1 MADELFERVK
11 EIIVG
16 RLSIDP
22 ARVVAEAKI
31 REDLQADSL
40 DLVEL
45 IMDLEDAFGISI
57 SEEDGRALTTV
68 TVGEAVNY
76 LKERLG

>member
-1 MADELFERVK
+1 
-11 EIIVG
+11 
-16 RLSIDP
+16 
-22 ARVVAEAKI
+22 
-31 REDLQADSL
+31 LQADSL

-57 SEEDGRALTTV
+57 SEEDGRALTSV

>member
-22 ARVVAEAKI
+22 ARVVPEAKI

>member
-1 MADELFERVK
+1 MTEELFERVK

-16 RLSIDP
+16 RLAIDP
-22 ARVVAEAKI
+22 ARVIPEAKI

-45 IMDLEDAFGISI
+45 IMDLEDAFEISI
-57 SEEDGRALTTV
+57 SEDDGRALTTL
-68 TVGEAVNY
+68 TVGEAVGY
-76 LKERLG
+76 LAERIG

>member
-22 ARVVAEAKI
+22 ARVVPEAKI

-57 SEEDGRALTTV
+57 SEEDGRALTSV

-76 LKERLG
+76 LEERLG

>member
-22 ARVVAEAKI
+22 ARVVPEAKI

-57 SEEDGRALTTV
+57 SEEDGRALTSV

>member
-22 ARVVAEAKI
+22 ARVVPEAKI

-57 SEEDGRALTTV
+57 SEEDGRALTSV

-76 LKERLG
+76 FKERLG

>member
-1 MADELFERVK
+1 MVDEVFEKVK

-22 ARVVAEAKI
+22 ARVVPEAKI

-45 IMDLEDAFGISI
+45 IMDLEDAFEISI
-57 SEEDGRALTTV
+57 SEEEGRALTNV
-68 TVGEAVNY
+68 TVGEAVGY

>member
-1 MADELFERVK
+1 MVDEVFEKVK

-22 ARVVAEAKI
+22 ARVVPEAKI

-45 IMDLEDAFGISI
+45 IMDLEDAFEISI
-57 SEEDGRALTTV
+57 SEEEGRALTNV
-68 TVGEAVNY
+68 TVGEAVGY
-76 LKERLG
+76 LEERLG